1 MPAPPQPSAR
11 KLLGAVLILLIIA
24 IWAVLVAS
32 LAQFVGKWPVLV
44 QAIFYLVMGIMWIF
58 PLRPLV
64 RWIETGRFRAEIK
77 RPD

>member
-11 KLLGAVLILLIIA
+11 KLLGTALILLIIA
-24 IWAVLVAS
+24 IWAMLVAS
-32 LAQFVGKWPVLV
+32 LAQFVGKWPVIV
-44 QAIFYLVMGIMWIF
+44 QAIFYLIMGIAWIF

-64 RWIETGRFRAEIK
+64 RWIESGRFRAGSK

>member
-1 MPAPPQPSAR
+1 MPPQPSAR
-11 KLLGAVLILLIIA
+11 KLLGTALILLIIA

-44 QAIFYLVMGIMWIF
+44 QAIFYLIMGIAWIV

-64 RWIETGRFRAEIK
+64 QWIESGRFRAEIK